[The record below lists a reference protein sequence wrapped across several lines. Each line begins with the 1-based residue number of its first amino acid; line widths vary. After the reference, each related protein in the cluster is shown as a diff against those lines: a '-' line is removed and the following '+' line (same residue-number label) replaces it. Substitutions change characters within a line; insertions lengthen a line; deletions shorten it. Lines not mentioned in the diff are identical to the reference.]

1 LCVVAVHW
9 NEAEREKAHKLTE
22 PALKKRTIHWCES
35 ERVQGCEP
43 PNSRTLSLRTRS
55 DDQRDRIYVTGS
67 VSSRSVGSMDRQGY
81 RLWKPSAP
89 SPLFLRPR
97 WSNTFVRL

>member
-1 LCVVAVHW
+1 VAVHW

-81 RLWKPSAP
+81 RL
-89 SPLFLRPR
+89 
-97 WSNTFVRL
+97 